1 MGEKVEWKFPAIVG
15 LIFVSIT
22 FTDLS
27 PEGPWN
33 DSTFTSGTIGLA
45 GLCMLYISWFRFTFN
60 KKGLIPT
67 IDLWKEP
74 EKSSKSVAIT
84 GLLILGS
91 GYFVGRISVFPEP
104 AGLILTLIGLLVLT
118 NGAYV
123 WLSTEGP
130 LAEDN
135 SESE

>member
-1 MGEKVEWKFPAIVG
+1 
-15 LIFVSIT
+15 
-22 FTDLS
+22 
-27 PEGPWN
+27 
-33 DSTFTSGTIGLA
+33 
-45 GLCMLYISWFRFTFN
+45 MLYISWFRFTFN

-74 EKSSKSVAIT
+74 EKSSKIVAIA
-84 GLLILGS
+84 GSLILGS
-91 GYFVGRISVFPEP
+91 GYFVGRVSIFPEP

-118 NGAYV
+118 NGVYV